1 MTVGPGY
8 GFVPADPGRM
18 LASTADRERA
28 LDVLKDGFV
37 EGRLTKDE
45 YDTRVSSTYAA
56 RTYADLAEVTSD
68 LPGGQSLVARPPAIP
83 AYPPAG
89 RAYPPYLYPPFP
101 YSPYQQPRFS
111 YQPVYEPLPKTNQ
124 RAVGAMWC
132 GILGLFLGV
141 TTIPAVILG
150 ILALRQIRRT
160 GERGIGA
167 ATAGLVLGLLGIV
180 VIVLHIVAGGLYYS

>member
-8 GFVPADPGRM
+8 GFVPVDPGRM

-68 LPGGQSLVARPPAIP
+68 LPGGQSVV
-83 AYPPAG
+83 AYPPAPPAI
-89 RAYPPYLYPPFP
+89 RAYPPPGPVYPPYP
-101 YSPYQQPRFS
+101 YPPYQQAQFTYP
-111 YQPVYEPLPKTNQ
+111 PVYEPLPKTNQ

-141 TTIPAVILG
+141 TSIPAVILG

-160 GERGIGA
+160 GESGYGA

>member
-68 LPGGQSLVARPPAIP
+68 LPGGQSVV
-83 AYPPAG
+83 AYPPAPPAI
-89 RAYPPYLYPPFP
+89 RAYPPPGPVYPPYP
-101 YSPYQQPRFS
+101 YPPYQQAQFTYP
-111 YQPVYEPLPKTNQ
+111 PVYEPLPKTNQ

-141 TTIPAVILG
+141 TSIPAVILG

-160 GERGIGA
+160 GESGYGA

>member
-68 LPGGQSLVARPPAIP
+68 LPGGQSVI
-83 AYPPAG
+83 AYPPAPPAI
-89 RAYPPYLYPPFP
+89 RAYPPPGPVYPPYP
-101 YSPYQQPRFS
+101 YPPYQQAQFTYP
-111 YQPVYEPLPKTNQ
+111 PVYEPLPKTNQ

-141 TTIPAVILG
+141 TSVPAVILG

-160 GERGIGA
+160 GESGYGA

>member
-45 YDTRVSSTYAA
+45 YDTRVGNTYAA

-68 LPGGQSLVARPPAIP
+68 LPGGQSLVA
-83 AYPPAG
+83 YPPAAPVI
-89 RAYPPYLYPPFP
+89 RAYPPYPYPHPL
-101 YSPYQQPRFS
+101 YQQPQFT
-111 YQPVYEPLPKTNQ
+111 YPPTYEPLPKTNQ

-132 GILGLFLGV
+132 GLLGLFLGV
-141 TTIPAVILG
+141 TSIPAVILG

-160 GERGIGA
+160 GESGYGA